1 MSVGTYI
8 NKLLND
14 FEITP
19 KKLAKKLDMSYQN
32 IMKLKND
39 ESLLP
44 STKVI
49 KKLAKFE
56 KRNKNCI

>member
-56 KRNKNCI
+56 KRIKNCI